1 MGWARPG
8 DNGSSRS
15 KPVKC
20 TGDREHCTHGVKEA
34 RKIVR
39 AMSEGEASTSVEVTD
54 ASSRTLKRKRLQ
66 AFLPVFDAEGM
77 SKKESQLTGKWNNNV
92 KR

>member
-1 MGWARPG
+1 
-8 DNGSSRS
+8 
-15 KPVKC
+15 
-20 TGDREHCTHGVKEA
+20 
-34 RKIVR
+34 
-39 AMSEGEASTSVEVTD
+39 MSEGEASTSVEVTD